1 MQMKDILNCLPL
13 VASVLSRKYGVNVY
27 VQGDKAY
34 TEGKNIYIPTLPI
47 TSNEQLLCM
56 VRGFIDHESAH
67 IRFTDFELL
76 KQEQLDTV
84 AFHIFNII
92 EDWRVENELA
102 KLFSGSQVN
111 LHYLIRHFFMN
122 EKQETKEAGEKSPA
136 SLLLNYMLLAVRSWD
151 VAEIGQTKGILQT
164 LRLELNPVFQGLL
177 DKLDL
182 LFQEILQN
190 CKGTQ
195 GSIYYAKEVVK
206 LLKKYCSEMQE
217 KEKQKEQENQ
227 QNQSEQKQKDEEE
240 GENDETE
247 ESSHESE
254 GYDAAASAKEIPLSP
269 VEELA
274 ELLEGNT
281 TENEPALPLD
291 LGSLLAEN
299 LNQNYSD
306 NKYTAMVI
314 GEVDSCVVAPMFEE
328 EKQNALTMSI
338 ALRARLQGFLQS
350 YIRQEC
356 AVGRHGRLHT
366 HSLYRTSVHN
376 PKIFCRESVKRGMN
390 TAVHILLD
398 ASGSMDGER
407 LSIARQACFALG
419 KVLSEM
425 KDVNPAITVFP
436 ANSEN
441 DNSVY
446 PLLWHGQKLTDAT
459 VQYGRGGT
467 PLAPALWWTMREM
480 LFLKENRKI
489 IFIITDGRP
498 DSCETTK
505 DVLEQA
511 EKFGF
516 EVYGIGIKDTSIKD
530 FLPET
535 SAVIMQLGEL
545 VPTVFTM
552 LQKAL
557 LKS

>member
-1 MQMKDILNCLPL
+1 
-13 VASVLSRKYGVNVY
+13 
-27 VQGDKAY
+27 
-34 TEGKNIYIPTLPI
+34 
-47 TSNEQLLCM
+47 
-56 VRGFIDHESAH
+56 
-67 IRFTDFELL
+67 
-76 KQEQLDTV
+76 
-84 AFHIFNII
+84 
-92 EDWRVENELA
+92 
-102 KLFSGSQVN
+102 
-111 LHYLIRHFFMN
+111 MN
-122 EKQETKEAGEKSPA
+122 EKQEAKEETGEKSSV
-136 SLLLNYMLLAVRSWD
+136 SLLLNYMLLTVRSWD
-151 VAEIGQTKGILQT
+151 VAEIGQTKGVLQT

-182 LFQEILQN
+182 LFQEIHQN

-195 GSIYYAKEVVK
+195 GSIYYAKEVVT
-206 LLKKYCSEMQE
+206 LLKNYCSEMQ
-217 KEKQKEQENQ
+217 EKQKEQENQ
-227 QNQSEQKQKDEEE
+227 QNQAEQKQKDEEE
-240 GENDETE
+240 GENDEAE
-247 ESSHESE
+247 ENSHES
-254 GYDAAASAKEIPLSP
+254 GGNDVAASAEEIPLSS
-269 VEELA
+269 VKELA

-398 ASGSMDGER
+398 TSGSMDGMP
-407 LSIARQACFALG
+407 LFIARQACFALG
-419 KVLSEM
+419 KVLGEI
-425 KDVNPAITVFP
+425 KNVNPAITVFP
-436 ANSEN
+436 ANSGN
-441 DNSVY
+441 KDSVY
-446 PLLWHGQKLTDAT
+446 PLLKHGQKLTDVT
-459 VQYGRGGT
+459 VQSARGTT
-467 PLAPALWWTMREM
+467 PLAPALWWVLREM

-489 IFIITDGRP
+489 IFILTDGKP
-498 DSCETTK
+498 DCYEAAR
-505 DVLEQA
+505 DVLAKA
-511 EKFGF
+511 EKLGF
-516 EVYGIGIKDTSIKD
+516 EVYGIGIKDRSIEEI
-530 FLPET
+530 LPKT
-535 SAVIMQLGEL
+535 SAVIMNLEEL
-545 VPTVFTM
+545 VPSVFTL